1 MAFKIPSDFKFPEQA
16 TFDGTG
22 DPREHLLSYQAKM
35 QVLGV
40 RDPVMCRAFL
50 PTLKGSAQR
59 WLVAQPSGSIHN
71 FEELADRFMSHY
83 AANIKPQKDL
93 THLGDIRQDEGE
105 SLKTY
110 LARWQKEIH
119 TEECFYLKKIMEGI
133 IQQGTPPPN
142 QWRRRPGSRGDE
154 EPVAVAESGRGKQ
167 PVSGEE
173 EAQWRQK
180 PIINMIVGGPEGG
193 DSANTRKAWA
203 RQLYVGTVYGREEN
217 SKKVC
222 REPIVF
228 TDRDLPAGEIP
239 HRDALVIAMDVN
251 GIVVRRIL
259 VDTGSSVNVLYLET
273 FTKMGLTREQLNPVK
288 TPLAGFTGDSVETE
302 GSITLPVEI
311 GTYPD
316 VQQLSMK
323 FIVVDLACSHNAIL
337 GRPGLEDLG
346 ALISIEH
353 LCLKFRTPNGI
364 GTVRCDRKVAR
375 DCYLQACRGMGKR
388 EMRIH
393 EITERPPKKTILP
406 RPEPAV
412 ELEEVE
418 IDSTRPD
425 RRVLREHRTVFAWG
439 PEDMPGVDRSIISH
453 KLAVDPEHRPVVQKK
468 RYLAND
474 RREFVKKEVGTL
486 LAAGHVREVKYPEWL
501 ANVVLVPKPPA
512 WRMCVDYTDLN
523 KACPKDP
530 FPLPRIDQLVDETA
544 GSALLSFIDAF
555 RGYHQIFMH
564 PADEEKTAFLTPDGV
579 YYYRVMPFGLKN
591 AGATYTRMVA
601 RLFQHLLGKSM
612 AAYVDD
618 MLVKS
623 QEEDKYAE
631 DLADCFKVM
640 MKYNLRLNPKKCA
653 FAVQGGKFL
662 GYMVTKRG
670 IEPNPE
676 KVQAIIDM
684 QPPTTV
690 RDLQRLTGRL
700 AALSRFLSKAADKT
714 IPFFEAIKKKEG
726 FAWTAEC
733 QQSFE
738 ELKQYLST
746 PPVLSTP
753 QVDEPLF
760 LYLAASAKAVS
771 SVLVREDDRVQHPVY
786 YVSRSL
792 KAAETRYTIVEKIVY
807 ALVVT
812 VRKLAPYFQ
821 AHTVRV
827 LTDQPLG
834 SVLRN
839 PLSSGRL
846 VKWAVELTQYGI
858 EYQPRPSIK
867 GQALADF
874 LVECTASE
882 EEKEH
887 ASEGCPGEWWEM
899 QADGASSRQHCGGGV
914 MLITPEG
921 FRLYYALRYRFS
933 TSNNEA
939 EYEAV
944 LNGLRL
950 AKALGVERLR
960 IKTDSRLVVGQISGT
975 CETKNAKMALY
986 KERAVEM
993 LKGFVAYE
1001 IEYIPRT
1008 DNTEADLLSKIAL
1021 EGVPDHLIKTCQKE
1035 ELHQP
1040 SVGETP
1046 PEVQQID
1053 LGEWDR
1059 GKNPKM
1065 FWIEDIRRFIEKG
1078 ELPEDPG
1085 AAAKVRRKAPSFRI
1099 IDGQLY
1105 KQSFGGP
1112 LLKCGVCQ
1120 AFARKDTRPA
1130 TFYTPVTTAIPFAK
1144 WGIDLLGPLPV
1155 APGGLKFCVVAID
1168 YFTKWV
1174 EAEPL
1179 ATITEYQ
1186 CRRFL
1191 WKRVICRFG
1200 LPEHIVSDNGRQ
1212 FDCQAFADFC
1222 RRHGIKH
1229 TKVSVAYPQAN
1240 GQVENVNRTLVDG
1253 IRKKLE
1259 DI

>member
-1 MAFKIPSDFKFPEQA
+1 
-16 TFDGTG
+16 
-22 DPREHLLSYQAKM
+22 
-35 QVLGV
+35 
-40 RDPVMCRAFL
+40 
-50 PTLKGSAQR
+50 
-59 WLVAQPSGSIHN
+59 
-71 FEELADRFMSHY
+71 
-83 AANIKPQKDL
+83 
-93 THLGDIRQDEGE
+93 
-105 SLKTY
+105 
-110 LARWQKEIH
+110 
-119 TEECFYLKKIMEGI
+119 
-133 IQQGTPPPN
+133 
-142 QWRRRPGSRGDE
+142 
-154 EPVAVAESGRGKQ
+154 
-167 PVSGEE
+167 
-173 EAQWRQK
+173 
-180 PIINMIVGGPEGG
+180 
-193 DSANTRKAWA
+193 
-203 RQLYVGTVYGREEN
+203 
-217 SKKVC
+217 
-222 REPIVF
+222 
-228 TDRDLPAGEIP
+228 
-239 HRDALVIAMDVN
+239 
-251 GIVVRRIL
+251 
-259 VDTGSSVNVLYLET
+259 
-273 FTKMGLTREQLNPVK
+273 
-288 TPLAGFTGDSVETE
+288 
-302 GSITLPVEI
+302 
-311 GTYPD
+311 
-316 VQQLSMK
+316 
-323 FIVVDLACSHNAIL
+323 
-337 GRPGLEDLG
+337 
-346 ALISIEH
+346 
-353 LCLKFRTPNGI
+353 
-364 GTVRCDRKVAR
+364 
-375 DCYLQACRGMGKR
+375 
-388 EMRIH
+388 
-393 EITERPPKKTILP
+393 
-406 RPEPAV
+406 
-412 ELEEVE
+412 
-418 IDSTRPD
+418 
-425 RRVLREHRTVFAWG
+425 
-439 PEDMPGVDRSIISH
+439 
-453 KLAVDPEHRPVVQKK
+453 
-468 RYLAND
+468 
-474 RREFVKKEVGTL
+474 
-486 LAAGHVREVKYPEWL
+486 
-501 ANVVLVPKPPA
+501 
-512 WRMCVDYTDLN
+512 
-523 KACPKDP
+523 
-530 FPLPRIDQLVDETA
+530 
-544 GSALLSFIDAF
+544 
-555 RGYHQIFMH
+555 
-564 PADEEKTAFLTPDGV
+564 
-579 YYYRVMPFGLKN
+579 
-591 AGATYTRMVA
+591 
-601 RLFQHLLGKSM
+601 M

-623 QEEDKYAE
+623 REEDKHAE

-640 MKYNLRLNPKKCA
+640 IKYNLRLNPKKCA

-714 IPFFEAIKKKEG
+714 VPFFEAMKKKEG

-753 QVDEPLF
+753 QVGEPLF

-771 SVLVREDDRVQHPVY
+771 SVLVREEDRVQHPVY

-792 KAAETRYTIVEKIVY
+792 KAAETRYAVLEKIVY

-887 ASEGCPGEWWEM
+887 ASESCPGEWWEM
-899 QADGASSRQHCGGGV
+899 HADGASSRQHCGGGV

-975 CETKNAKMALY
+975 CEAKNTRM
-986 KERAVEM
+986 
-993 LKGFVAYE
+993 
-1001 IEYIPRT
+1001 
-1008 DNTEADLLSKIAL
+1008 
-1021 EGVPDHLIKTCQKE
+1021 KE
-1035 ELHQP
+1035 ELNRP
-1040 SVGETP
+1040 SVEEAP
-1046 PEVQQID
+1046 LEVQRVDIE
-1053 LGEWDR
+1053 EWDR
-1059 GKNPKM
+1059 VKNPEM

-1085 AAAKVRRKAPSFRI
+1085 VAARVRRKAPSFQI

-1112 LLKCGVCQ
+1112 LLKCLLRPEAEKIMDEAHRGICAAHQGVHTLARKLVVQGYYWPTMMRDCIEWMSRCGVCQ

-1130 TFYTPVTTAIPFAK
+1130 TFYTPVTIAIPFAK

-1179 ATITEYQ
+1179 ASITEYQ

-1191 WKRVICRFG
+1191 
-1200 LPEHIVSDNGRQ
+1200 
-1212 FDCQAFADFC
+1212 
-1222 RRHGIKH
+1222 
-1229 TKVSVAYPQAN
+1229 
-1240 GQVENVNRTLVDG
+1240 
-1253 IRKKLE
+1253 
-1259 DI
+1259 

>member
-1 MAFKIPSDFKFPEQA
+1 
-16 TFDGTG
+16 
-22 DPREHLLSYQAKM
+22 
-35 QVLGV
+35 
-40 RDPVMCRAFL
+40 
-50 PTLKGSAQR
+50 
-59 WLVAQPSGSIHN
+59 
-71 FEELADRFMSHY
+71 
-83 AANIKPQKDL
+83 
-93 THLGDIRQDEGE
+93 
-105 SLKTY
+105 
-110 LARWQKEIH
+110 
-119 TEECFYLKKIMEGI
+119 
-133 IQQGTPPPN
+133 
-142 QWRRRPGSRGDE
+142 
-154 EPVAVAESGRGKQ
+154 
-167 PVSGEE
+167 
-173 EAQWRQK
+173 
-180 PIINMIVGGPEGG
+180 
-193 DSANTRKAWA
+193 
-203 RQLYVGTVYGREEN
+203 
-217 SKKVC
+217 
-222 REPIVF
+222 
-228 TDRDLPAGEIP
+228 
-239 HRDALVIAMDVN
+239 
-251 GIVVRRIL
+251 
-259 VDTGSSVNVLYLET
+259 
-273 FTKMGLTREQLNPVK
+273 
-288 TPLAGFTGDSVETE
+288 
-302 GSITLPVEI
+302 
-311 GTYPD
+311 
-316 VQQLSMK
+316 
-323 FIVVDLACSHNAIL
+323 
-337 GRPGLEDLG
+337 
-346 ALISIEH
+346 
-353 LCLKFRTPNGI
+353 
-364 GTVRCDRKVAR
+364 
-375 DCYLQACRGMGKR
+375 
-388 EMRIH
+388 
-393 EITERPPKKTILP
+393 
-406 RPEPAV
+406 
-412 ELEEVE
+412 
-418 IDSTRPD
+418 
-425 RRVLREHRTVFAWG
+425 
-439 PEDMPGVDRSIISH
+439 
-453 KLAVDPEHRPVVQKK
+453 
-468 RYLAND
+468 
-474 RREFVKKEVGTL
+474 
-486 LAAGHVREVKYPEWL
+486 
-501 ANVVLVPKPPA
+501 
-512 WRMCVDYTDLN
+512 
-523 KACPKDP
+523 
-530 FPLPRIDQLVDETA
+530 
-544 GSALLSFIDAF
+544 
-555 RGYHQIFMH
+555 
-564 PADEEKTAFLTPDGV
+564 
-579 YYYRVMPFGLKN
+579 
-591 AGATYTRMVA
+591 
-601 RLFQHLLGKSM
+601 M

-623 QEEDKYAE
+623 REEDKHAE

-714 IPFFEAIKKKEG
+714 VPFFEAMKKKEG

-733 QQSFE
+733 QRSFE
-738 ELKQYLST
+738 ELKQYLSS

-753 QVDEPLF
+753 QVGEPLF

-792 KAAETRYTIVEKIVY
+792 KAAETRYTVVEKIVY

-846 VKWAVELTQYGI
+846 VKWVVELTQYGI

-874 LVECTASE
+874 LVECTA
-882 EEKEH
+882 
-887 ASEGCPGEWWEM
+887 
-899 QADGASSRQHCGGGV
+899 R
-914 MLITPEG
+914 

-950 AKALGVERLR
+950 ARALGVERLR

-975 CETKNAKMALY
+975 CETKNARMVLY
-986 KERAVEM
+986 IERAVEM
-993 LKGFVAYE
+993 LKGFGAYE

-1021 EGVPDHLIKTCQKE
+1021 EGVPDHLMKICQKE
-1035 ELHQP
+1035 ELHRP

-1046 PEVQQID
+1046 PEVQQVD

-1059 GKNPKM
+1059 GKNPEM

-1085 AAAKVRRKAPSFRI
+1085 VAAKVRRKAPSFRI
-1099 IDGQLY
+1099 IDGLLY
-1105 KQSFGGP
+1105 KKSFGGP
-1112 LLKCGVCQ
+1112 LLKCLLRPEAEKIMDEAHRGICAAHQGAHTLARKLVVQGYNWPTVMRDCIEWMSRCGVCQ

-1130 TFYTPVTTAIPFAK
+1130 TFYTSVATAIPFAK

-1155 APGGLKFCVVAID
+1155 VPGGLKFCVVAID

-1200 LPEHIVSDNGRQ
+1200 LPEHIASDNGRQ

-1229 TKVSVAYPQAN
+1229 TKVSVTYPQAN

-1259 DI
+1259 DIRGIEVVEPTHRVRTYSDAANEENLRIEKNFLEERREAASARMVEYQQAVKRYRDRKTRPRTFQVGDLVLCDRQASQPTEGGKFAVKWEGSYRIAAVVQAGTYKLETMEGKLIDRIWNATHLKRFYQ

>member
-1 MAFKIPSDFKFPEQA
+1 
-16 TFDGTG
+16 
-22 DPREHLLSYQAKM
+22 
-35 QVLGV
+35 
-40 RDPVMCRAFL
+40 
-50 PTLKGSAQR
+50 
-59 WLVAQPSGSIHN
+59 
-71 FEELADRFMSHY
+71 
-83 AANIKPQKDL
+83 
-93 THLGDIRQDEGE
+93 
-105 SLKTY
+105 
-110 LARWQKEIH
+110 
-119 TEECFYLKKIMEGI
+119 MEGI

-142 QWRRRPGSRGDE
+142 QWKRRSTSRGDDGLS
-154 EPVAVAESGRGKQ
+154 ADAENSRGKQ
-167 PVSGEE
+167 PGSEE
-173 EAQWRQK
+173 DEAQWRQK
-180 PIINMIVGGPEGG
+180 PVINMIVGGPEGG

-203 RQLYVGTVYGREEN
+203 RQLYIGTVYGREES

-228 TDRDLPAGEIP
+228 TDKDLPSGETP
-239 HRDALVIAMDVN
+239 HRDALVIAMDIN
-251 GIVVRRIL
+251 GVVVRRIL
-259 VDTGSSVNVLYLET
+259 VDTGSNVNVLYLET
-273 FTKMGLTREQLNPVK
+273 FTKMGLTREQLRPVN
-288 TPLAGFTGDSVETE
+288 TPLAGFTGNSVEAE

-311 GTYPD
+311 GSYPD
-316 VQQLSMK
+316 VQKLSMK
-323 FIVVDLACSHNAIL
+323 FIAVDLACSHNAIL

-388 EMRIH
+388 GMQVH
-393 EITERPPKKTILP
+393 EITERPPKKTAIP

-412 ELEEVE
+412 ELEEIE
-418 IDSTRPD
+418 IDPAQPG
-425 RRVLREHRTVFAWG
+425 RRVRIGVGLPEKLKGEIVKVLQEHRLVFAWG

-453 KLAVDPEHRPVVQKK
+453 RLAVDPEHRPIVQKK
-468 RYLAND
+468 RYSAND
-474 RREFVKKEVGTL
+474 RREFVKKEVSTL

-501 ANVVLVPKPPA
+501 ANVVLVPKPSA

-530 FPLPRIDQLVDETA
+530 FPLPRIDQLVDEMA
-544 GSALLSFIDAF
+544 GSALLSFMDAF

-579 YYYRVMPFGLKN
+579 YCYRVMPFGLKN

-601 RLFQHLLGKSM
+601 RLFHHLLGKSM

-623 QEEDKYAE
+623 REEDKHAE

-640 MKYNLRLNPKKCA
+640 IKYNLRLNPKKCA

-676 KVQAIIDM
+676 KVQAILDM

-690 RDLQRLTGRL
+690 KDLQRLTGRL
-700 AALSRFLSKAADKT
+700 AALSRFLSKSADKT
-714 IPFFEAIKKKEG
+714 VPFFEAMKKKEG
-726 FAWTAEC
+726 FAWTTEC

-753 QVDEPLF
+753 QEGEPLL

-771 SVLVREDDRVQHPVY
+771 SVLVREEDRVQHPVY

-792 KAAETRYTIVEKIVY
+792 KAAETRYTTLEKIVY

-839 PLSSGRL
+839 PSSSGRL

-887 ASEGCPGEWWEM
+887 ASESNSGEWWEM
-899 QADGASSRQHCGGGV
+899 HADGASSRQHCGGGV
-914 MLITPEG
+914 MLISPEG
-921 FRLYYALRYRFS
+921 FRLYYALRYLFS
-933 TSNNEA
+933 ASNNEA

-950 AKALGVERLR
+950 AKDLGVERLR

-975 CETKNAKMALY
+975 CEAKNARMALY
-986 KERAVEM
+986 KECAARM
-993 LKGFVAYE
+993 LQGLEAYE
-1001 IEYIPRT
+1001 IEYISRA
-1008 DNTEADLLSKIAL
+1008 DNVEADILSKIAL
-1021 EGVPDHLIKTCQKE
+1021 EGVPDHLIRICQKE
-1035 ELHQP
+1035 ELSQP
-1040 SVGETP
+1040 SIEGTSLAI
-1046 PEVQQID
+1046 QQVNVE
-1053 LGEWDR
+1053 EWDR
-1059 GKNPKM
+1059 EKNPEM
-1065 FWIEDIRRFIEKG
+1065 FWIEDIRRFKERG
-1078 ELPEDPG
+1078 ELPDDPAV
-1085 AAAKVRRKAPSFRI
+1085 AARVRRKAPSFWI
-1099 IDGQLY
+1099 IDGHLY
-1105 KQSFGGP
+1105 K
-1112 LLKCGVCQ
+1112 
-1120 AFARKDTRPA
+1120 
-1130 TFYTPVTTAIPFAK
+1130 
-1144 WGIDLLGPLPV
+1144 
-1155 APGGLKFCVVAID
+1155 
-1168 YFTKWV
+1168 
-1174 EAEPL
+1174 
-1179 ATITEYQ
+1179 
-1186 CRRFL
+1186 
-1191 WKRVICRFG
+1191 
-1200 LPEHIVSDNGRQ
+1200 
-1212 FDCQAFADFC
+1212 
-1222 RRHGIKH
+1222 
-1229 TKVSVAYPQAN
+1229 
-1240 GQVENVNRTLVDG
+1240 
-1253 IRKKLE
+1253 
-1259 DI
+1259 

>member
-1 MAFKIPSDFKFPEQA
+1 
-16 TFDGTG
+16 
-22 DPREHLLSYQAKM
+22 
-35 QVLGV
+35 
-40 RDPVMCRAFL
+40 
-50 PTLKGSAQR
+50 
-59 WLVAQPSGSIHN
+59 
-71 FEELADRFMSHY
+71 
-83 AANIKPQKDL
+83 
-93 THLGDIRQDEGE
+93 
-105 SLKTY
+105 
-110 LARWQKEIH
+110 
-119 TEECFYLKKIMEGI
+119 
-133 IQQGTPPPN
+133 
-142 QWRRRPGSRGDE
+142 
-154 EPVAVAESGRGKQ
+154 
-167 PVSGEE
+167 
-173 EAQWRQK
+173 
-180 PIINMIVGGPEGG
+180 
-193 DSANTRKAWA
+193 
-203 RQLYVGTVYGREEN
+203 
-217 SKKVC
+217 
-222 REPIVF
+222 
-228 TDRDLPAGEIP
+228 
-239 HRDALVIAMDVN
+239 
-251 GIVVRRIL
+251 
-259 VDTGSSVNVLYLET
+259 
-273 FTKMGLTREQLNPVK
+273 
-288 TPLAGFTGDSVETE
+288 
-302 GSITLPVEI
+302 
-311 GTYPD
+311 
-316 VQQLSMK
+316 
-323 FIVVDLACSHNAIL
+323 
-337 GRPGLEDLG
+337 
-346 ALISIEH
+346 
-353 LCLKFRTPNGI
+353 
-364 GTVRCDRKVAR
+364 
-375 DCYLQACRGMGKR
+375 
-388 EMRIH
+388 
-393 EITERPPKKTILP
+393 
-406 RPEPAV
+406 
-412 ELEEVE
+412 
-418 IDSTRPD
+418 
-425 RRVLREHRTVFAWG
+425 
-439 PEDMPGVDRSIISH
+439 
-453 KLAVDPEHRPVVQKK
+453 
-468 RYLAND
+468 
-474 RREFVKKEVGTL
+474 
-486 LAAGHVREVKYPEWL
+486 
-501 ANVVLVPKPPA
+501 
-512 WRMCVDYTDLN
+512 
-523 KACPKDP
+523 
-530 FPLPRIDQLVDETA
+530 
-544 GSALLSFIDAF
+544 
-555 RGYHQIFMH
+555 
-564 PADEEKTAFLTPDGV
+564 
-579 YYYRVMPFGLKN
+579 
-591 AGATYTRMVA
+591 
-601 RLFQHLLGKSM
+601 M

-623 QEEDKYAE
+623 LEEDKHAK

-714 IPFFEAIKKKEG
+714 VSFFEAMKKKEG

-753 QVDEPLF
+753 QVGEPLF

-771 SVLVREDDRVQHPVY
+771 SVLVREEDRVQHPVY
-786 YVSRSL
+786 YVSRSS
-792 KAAETRYTIVEKIVY
+792 KAAETRYTVLEKVVY

-874 LVECTASE
+874 LVECTAIE

-887 ASEGCPGEWWEM
+887 ASESCPGEWWEM
-899 QADGASSRQHCGGGV
+899 HADGASSRQHCGGGV
-914 MLITPEG
+914 MLVTPEG
-921 FRLYYALRYRFS
+921 FRLYYALRYLFS

-975 CETKNAKMALY
+975 CETKNARMVLY

-993 LKGFVAYE
+993 LKGFGAYE
-1001 IEYIPRT
+1001 IEYIPRV
-1008 DNTEADLLSKIAL
+1008 DNMEADLLSKIAL
-1021 EGVPDHLIKTCQKE
+1021 EGVPDHLIKICQEE
-1035 ELHQP
+1035 ELNRP
-1040 SVGETP
+1040 SVEEAP
-1046 PEVQQID
+1046 LEVQRVDIE
-1053 LGEWDR
+1053 EWDR
-1059 GKNPKM
+1059 GKNPEM

-1085 AAAKVRRKAPSFRI
+1085 VAARVRRKAPSFQI

-1120 AFARKDTRPA
+1120 AFARKDTRPV

-1222 RRHGIKH
+1222 RRHDIKH

-1259 DI
+1259 DIRGTNEENLRIEKNFLEERREAASARMVEYQQAVKRYRDRRTRPRTFQVGDLVLRNRQASQPTEGGKFAAKWEGPYRIAAVVQAGTYKLETMEGKPRDRIWNVTHLKRFYQ

>member
-1 MAFKIPSDFKFPEQA
+1 
-16 TFDGTG
+16 
-22 DPREHLLSYQAKM
+22 
-35 QVLGV
+35 
-40 RDPVMCRAFL
+40 
-50 PTLKGSAQR
+50 
-59 WLVAQPSGSIHN
+59 
-71 FEELADRFMSHY
+71 
-83 AANIKPQKDL
+83 
-93 THLGDIRQDEGE
+93 
-105 SLKTY
+105 
-110 LARWQKEIH
+110 
-119 TEECFYLKKIMEGI
+119 
-133 IQQGTPPPN
+133 
-142 QWRRRPGSRGDE
+142 
-154 EPVAVAESGRGKQ
+154 
-167 PVSGEE
+167 
-173 EAQWRQK
+173 
-180 PIINMIVGGPEGG
+180 MIVGGPEGG

-203 RQLYVGTVYGREEN
+203 RQLYVGTVYGREES

-228 TDRDLPAGEIP
+228 TDRDLPAGETP
-239 HRDALVIAMDVN
+239 HRDALVIAMDISGV
-251 GIVVRRIL
+251 VVRRIL

-273 FTKMGLTREQLNPVK
+273 FTKMGLIREQLNPVK
-288 TPLAGFTGDSVETE
+288 TPLAGFTGDSVEAE

-311 GTYPD
+311 GSYPD
-316 VQQLSMK
+316 VQKLNMK
-323 FIVVDLACSHNAIL
+323 FIVVNLACSHNAIL

-364 GTVRCDRKVAR
+364 GTIRCDRKVAR

-388 EMRIH
+388 EMQVH
-393 EITERPPKKTILP
+393 EITERPPKKTVIP

-412 ELEEVE
+412 ELEEIE
-418 IDSTRPD
+418 IDPAQPS
-425 RRVLREHRTVFAWG
+425 RRVRIGVGLREKLRGEIVRVLQEHRLVFAWG

-453 KLAVDPEHRPVVQKK
+453 RLAVDPEHRPVVQKK

-474 RREFVKKEVGTL
+474 RREFVKKEVSTL

-523 KACPKDP
+523 KAYPKDP

-544 GSALLSFIDAF
+544 GSVLLSFMDAF

-579 YYYRVMPFGLKN
+579 YCYQVMPFGLKN

-612 AAYVDD
+612 AAYVDY

-623 QEEDKYAE
+623 REEDKHAE

-640 MKYNLRLNPKKCA
+640 IKYNLRLNPKKCA

-690 RDLQRLTGRL
+690 KDLQCLT
-700 AALSRFLSKAADKT
+700 
-714 IPFFEAIKKKEG
+714 
-726 FAWTAEC
+726 
-733 QQSFE
+733 
-738 ELKQYLST
+738 
-746 PPVLSTP
+746 VLSTP
-753 QVDEPLF
+753 QVGEPLF

-771 SVLVREDDRVQHPVY
+771 SVLVREEDRVQHSVY

-792 KAAETRYTIVEKIVY
+792 KAAETRYTALEKIVY

-812 VRKLAPYFQ
+812 VLKRAPYFQ

-874 LVECTASE
+874 LVECTAGE

-887 ASEGCPGEWWEM
+887 ASESCPGEWWEM
-899 QADGASSRQHCGGGV
+899 HADGASSRQHCGGGV

-921 FRLYYALRYRFS
+921 FRLYYALRYLFS

-960 IKTDSRLVVGQISGT
+960 IKTNSRLVVGQISGT
-975 CETKNAKMALY
+975 CETKNARMVLY
-986 KERAVEM
+986 KERAAEM
-993 LKGFVAYE
+993 LKEFEAYE
-1001 IEYIPRT
+1001 IEYISERT
-1008 DNTEADLLSKIAL
+1008 TWK
-1021 EGVPDHLIKTCQKE
+1021 PTYCPKF
-1035 ELHQP
+1035 P
-1040 SVGETP
+1040 
-1046 PEVQQID
+1046 
-1053 LGEWDR
+1053 WR
-1059 GKNPKM
+1059 GY
-1065 FWIEDIRRFIEKG
+1065 R
-1078 ELPEDPG
+1078 
-1085 AAAKVRRKAPSFRI
+1085 
-1099 IDGQLY
+1099 
-1105 KQSFGGP
+1105 
-1112 LLKCGVCQ
+1112 
-1120 AFARKDTRPA
+1120 
-1130 TFYTPVTTAIPFAK
+1130 TT
-1144 WGIDLLGPLPV
+1144 
-1155 APGGLKFCVVAID
+1155 
-1168 YFTKWV
+1168 
-1174 EAEPL
+1174 
-1179 ATITEYQ
+1179 
-1186 CRRFL
+1186 
-1191 WKRVICRFG
+1191 
-1200 LPEHIVSDNGRQ
+1200 
-1212 FDCQAFADFC
+1212 
-1222 RRHGIKH
+1222 
-1229 TKVSVAYPQAN
+1229 
-1240 GQVENVNRTLVDG
+1240 
-1253 IRKKLE
+1253 
-1259 DI
+1259 